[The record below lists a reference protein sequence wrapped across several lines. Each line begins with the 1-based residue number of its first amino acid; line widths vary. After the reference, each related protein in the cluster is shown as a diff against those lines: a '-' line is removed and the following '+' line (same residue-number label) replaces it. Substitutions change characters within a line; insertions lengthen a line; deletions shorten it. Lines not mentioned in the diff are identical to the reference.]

1 MLEKQNFRLIA
12 HALVKI
18 EDKYLLIKR
27 TKIKRG
33 KPNTLPL
40 YWDIPGGMVEVG
52 EKPQD
57 AAIRETKEE
66 VNLDVLIGPVL
77 HEDSNYD
84 EQKGTI
90 FTRIVYQASLC
101 EGQNEKNIFLQKD
114 EHSEYKLINDINEVD
129 KPVDYLYDTIKNANI
144 YNCGINNLV
153 MNDSN
158 PQLFSSLDKETR
170 EN

>member
-1 MLEKQNFRLIA
+1 MSERNKLIA

-18 EDKYLLIKR
+18 GDKYLLIKR

-40 YWDIPGGMVEVG
+40 YWDIPGGMVEDG
-52 EKPQD
+52 ETPQA

-84 EQKGTI
+84 EEKGI
-90 FTRIVYQASLC
+90 VFTRLVYKAYLC
-101 EGQNEKNIFLQKD
+101 EGQSEKDILLQED
-114 EHSEYKLINDINEVD
+114 EHSEYQLVNDISDVD
-129 KPVDYLYDTIKNANI
+129 KPVNYLYDTVKNAII
-144 YNCGINNLV
+144 YDCGIN
-153 MNDSN
+153 
-158 PQLFSSLDKETR
+158 KED
-170 EN
+170 